1 MEYTQEFKTAIIQKI
16 LLNPGTPIVNFARE
30 ANVPNSTVA
39 TWLRNYKK
47 RNGSTM
53 SSKKKSWSAERKFQA
68 VLETASISE
77 AEKNEYCRKHG
88 IYLKQL
94 KEWKKDCIS
103 GCRKS
108 PDKNFI
114 KKTKQKEQELKRKT
128 KALEKELNRKEK
140 ALAEAAALLVLK
152 KKVQEIWGAK
162 GEELYPQKTK
172 S

>member
-1 MEYTQEFKTAIIQKI
+1 M
-16 LLNPGTPIVNFARE
+16 VNFSKE

-47 RNGSTM
+47 RNGSTV
-53 SSKKKSWSAERKFQA
+53 SSKKKTLSAERKFQA

-88 IYLKQL
+88 IYQEQL
-94 KEWKKDCIS
+94 EEWKKDCIS

-108 PDKNFI
+108 PDQNFV

-128 KALEKELNRKEK
+128 KALEKELTRKEK

-152 KKVQEIWGAK
+152 KKVQDIWGDQ
-162 GEELYPQKTK
+162 EEE
-172 S
+172 